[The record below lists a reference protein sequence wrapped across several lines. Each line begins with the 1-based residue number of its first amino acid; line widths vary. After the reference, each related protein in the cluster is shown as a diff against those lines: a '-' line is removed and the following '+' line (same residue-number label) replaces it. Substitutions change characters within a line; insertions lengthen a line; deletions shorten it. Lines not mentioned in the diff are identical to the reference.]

1 MVLLRSVEC
10 MVDLRRGLPYGFP
23 RADLLQKFAQKY
35 ASREHCPT
43 LCLWRANERQ
53 VLACV
58 ADEHVEPVLLSH
70 VDSIS
75 DDAED
80 GSLGQ
85 NRPTSSDV
93 GQTLGLE
100 ELGGSFPVSFGLGR
114 PRARGEMALSHESR
128 SYRWACL
135 SARFQN
141 GLLTAVRRSAIPSG
155 RPARKNGQPSQN
167 LSKNLGKKLKNT

>member
-1 MVLLRSVEC
+1 

-43 LCLWRANERQ
+43 LCLWRAN
-53 VLACV
+53 V
-58 ADEHVEPVLLSH
+58 ADEHVQPVLLSH
-70 VDSIS
+70 VDGIS

-128 SYRWACL
+128 SNRWACL